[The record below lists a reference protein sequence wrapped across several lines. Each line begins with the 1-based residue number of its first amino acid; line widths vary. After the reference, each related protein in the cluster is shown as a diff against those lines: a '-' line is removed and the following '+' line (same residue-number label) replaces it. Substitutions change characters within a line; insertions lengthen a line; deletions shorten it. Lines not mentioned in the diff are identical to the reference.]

1 VTASFADARAAG
13 QLVPEWPA
21 PVHVRA
27 LVTTRLGGVSR
38 GPYASFNLS
47 YRVGD
52 DETAVDENRRRLR
65 AWLPAEPRWLRQV
78 HGTGVVEAAGVTTP
92 VEADAAVTRNPGV
105 VCAISV
111 ADCIPVLFCDRAG
124 TVAGAAHAGWRGLA
138 GGVLDNTVAALGRA
152 PADLMAWLGPGIG
165 PTAFE
170 VGADVF
176 DAFVAQDDGARA
188 AFRPHAGGKWLCDLF
203 HLARRRLAALG
214 IGAVSGGDRCTYREP
229 GQFFSYRRDRTTGR
243 MAALLWLEPRR
254 G

>member
-1 VTASFADARAAG
+1 
-13 QLVPEWPA
+13 VPEWPA
-21 PVHVRA
+21 PAHVRA
-27 LVTTRLGGVSR
+27 LVTTRLGGVSG

-52 DETAVDENRRRLR
+52 DEAAVHENRRRLR
-65 AWLPAEPRWLRQV
+65 TWLPAEPRWLRQV
-78 HGTGVVEAAGVTTP
+78 HGAVVVEADGVTAP
-92 VEADAAVTRNPGV
+92 VDADAAVTCNPGV

-111 ADCIPVLFCDRAG
+111 ADCIPVLFCNRAG

-138 GGVLDNTVAALGRA
+138 GGVLENTVAALGCA

-170 VGADVF
+170 VGADVV
-176 DAFVAQDDGARA
+176 DAFVARDDGAGV
-188 AFRPHAGGKWLCDLF
+188 AFRPHAEGKWLCDLF
-203 HLARRRLAALG
+203 LLARRRLAALG
-214 IGAVSGGDRCTYREP
+214 ISAVSGGDRCTYREP
-229 GQFFSYRRDRTTGR
+229 GQFFSYRRDRATGR